1 MNHPLQYPALMK
13 LSQSRFLN
21 GVVQDHGAS
30 RGVIGDVCHHSLTF
44 W

>member
-21 GVVQDHGAS
+21 GVVQDDGAS
-30 RGVIGDVCHHSLTF
+30 VA
-44 W
+44 